1 MQNWQETFLLIR
13 SKDIAAMYTEEQRED
28 ICKWCREHNYDKC
41 TTCALPT
48 VPAWKAEEVNNIT
61 GELENA

>member
-1 MQNWQETFLLIR
+1 MITTM
-13 SKDIAAMYTEEQRED
+13 SIAEQFTAEQRKG
-28 ICKWCREHNYDKC
+28 ICKWCREYNHDKC